1 VLKVSVIIPTYRSWD
16 YLSKCLEALDM
27 QSLPKEEFEVL
38 VINNDPSDTK
48 PEDILPPINAKLYF
62 EKDPGSYCARN
73 LGIELAQS
81 EIFAFTDADCI
92 PGPNWL
98 ENGIKHLANGADMV
112 GGRVDFFKEEG
123 GDELTYLFEKTFN
136 FNQKRNVEER
146 GQSITA
152 NLFCKKN
159 VVEKIGP
166 FKTKLLSGGDFEWS
180 SRATSSGFKMVYG
193 NDTLVH
199 HPARK
204 EFKSLVSKKRRT
216 SGGMYYRFF
225 QGFTN
230 WEKLKFTMNILRPR
244 ISLLFRKDIGLNDRI
259 RLFFAVWYL
268 EWIGVKEMYLLA
280 HQGKAAQRH

>member
-1 VLKVSVIIPTYRSWD
+1 MLKVSVIIPTYRSWG

-48 PEDILPPINAKLYF
+48 PEDILLPINAKLYF

-98 ENGIKHLANGADMV
+98 ENGLKHLANGADMV

-152 NLFCKKN
+152 NLFCKKY
-159 VVEKIGP
+159 VAEKIGP

-180 SRATSSGFKMVYG
+180 SKATSSGFKMVYG

-225 QGFTN
+225 QDFTN
-230 WEKLKFTMNILRPR
+230 LEKLKFTLNILRPR
-244 ISLLFRKDIGLNDRI
+244 ISLLFRKDIGLTDRI